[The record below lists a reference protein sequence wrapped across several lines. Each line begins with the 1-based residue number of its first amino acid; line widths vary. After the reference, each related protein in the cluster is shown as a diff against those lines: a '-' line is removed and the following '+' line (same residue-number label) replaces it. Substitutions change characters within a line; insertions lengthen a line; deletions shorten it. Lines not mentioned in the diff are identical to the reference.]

1 MHRFWPNLA
10 WSSCRGRASIIRSFW
25 WLEGL
30 QTITQTMAP
39 LWLLKHTK
47 EKWNYSLCIYYSPHC
62 VKHLILL
69 SKDPVGWSI
78 FNNFCT
84 NLASLSFS
92 PVYGL
97 ARQSLVCTHSNANLF
112 FHFIFIILLKLW
124 NFLTVLESFLQK
136 NVLFFSVCFIVP
148 AVEWFWCHFNFT
160 YLPVYLQTHRI
171 FFLSWCEVTV
181 KMKSG
186 ELNDILSWC

>member
-10 WSSCRGRASIIRSFW
+10 WGSSWGRASILLSFW

-97 ARQSLVCTHSNANLF
+97 ARQSLVCTHSNAKVV
-112 FHFIFIILLKLW
+112 FHFILSILLKLW
-124 NFLTVLESFLQK
+124 NLILTVLGSFLDIRIFCFV
-136 NVLFFSVCFIVP
+136 NFCFIVP
-148 AVEWFWCHFNFT
+148 AVEWFWCHFNFA
-160 YLPVYLQTHRI
+160 YLPVYL
-171 FFLSWCEVTV
+171 
-181 KMKSG
+181 
-186 ELNDILSWC
+186 DP

>member
-1 MHRFWPNLA
+1 M
-10 WSSCRGRASIIRSFW
+10 
-25 WLEGL
+25 EGL

-97 ARQSLVCTHSNANLF
+97 NARQSLVCTHSNAKVVF
-112 FHFIFIILLKLW
+112 PFYSEHFTQTLKL
-124 NFLTVLESFLQK
+124 LTVLGSFLDIRIFCFV
-136 NVLFFSVCFIVP
+136 NFCFIVP
-148 AVEWFWCHFNFT
+148 AV
-160 YLPVYLQTHRI
+160 
-171 FFLSWCEVTV
+171 
-181 KMKSG
+181 G
-186 ELNDILSWC
+186 

>member
-1 MHRFWPNLA
+1 MYLFIPSSLA
-10 WSSCRGRASIIRSFW
+10 SHKVVIVGVIASPKLRRDQYKDKKFLKKPLWLHIWVAQILTKFGMSRQGIIQSFW

-136 NVLFFSVCFIVP
+136 YVFLFLFVL
-148 AVEWFWCHFNFT
+148 
-160 YLPVYLQTHRI
+160 
-171 FFLSWCEVTV
+171 
-181 KMKSG
+181 
-186 ELNDILSWC
+186 

>member
-1 MHRFWPNLA
+1 MYLFIPSSLASHKVVIVGVITSPKLRRDQYKDKNFLKKPLHDRIFGLHRFWPNLA
-10 WSSCRGRASIIRSFW
+10 WSSCRGRASIIPSFW

-124 NFLTVLESFLQK
+124 NLITVLESFLQK
-136 NVLFFSVCFIVP
+136 NVLFFLFV
-148 AVEWFWCHFNFT
+148 
-160 YLPVYLQTHRI
+160 L
-171 FFLSWCEVTV
+171 
-181 KMKSG
+181 
-186 ELNDILSWC
+186 